1 MVNLLFT
8 TIFCIIQNIIV
19 LYRIGD
25 LSEMALTPQQISEL
39 LKLRAIGWSQKEIAE
54 KLETSQQVIAYQS
67 MKSGPDDV
75 FAAAI
80 LGGLAGV
87 AGGFALAMLLK
98 QLTKE

>member
-1 MVNLLFT
+1 MYH
-8 TIFCIIQNIIV
+8 IV
-19 LYRIGD
+19 D

-54 KLETSQQVIAYQS
+54 KLETSQQVIAYQLKKLKDQS

-80 LGGLAGV
+80 LGGLAGA
-87 AGGFALAMLLK
+87 AGGFALAMLLE